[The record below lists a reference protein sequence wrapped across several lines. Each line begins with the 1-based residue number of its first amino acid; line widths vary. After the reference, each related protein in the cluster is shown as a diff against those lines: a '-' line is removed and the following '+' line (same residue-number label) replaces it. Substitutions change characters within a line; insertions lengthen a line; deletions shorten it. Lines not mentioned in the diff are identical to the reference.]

1 EDGIRDFHVTG
12 VQTCALPILPRQHRR
27 LVVVGQDD
35 AQHSITSTAYCPSL
49 TPATHLIRY
58 SRRPVGSRSGS
69 PLMLNTRPS
78 QRILH
83 EDLMPPGNH
92 GTRMRAAMS
101 DCIWPDCRN
110 SRPGPVSTSAGTS
123 ASSVSESGQTVCQL
137 TCSTP
142 SLSRSVTCAWNVT
155 AWIRCWLKVVIRP
168 DAAGKGAA

>member
-83 EDLMPPGNH
+83 EEIG
-92 GTRMRAAMS
+92 RASCRETGRRSEVAE
-101 DCIWPDCRN
+101 CI
-110 SRPGPVSTSAGTS
+110 
-123 ASSVSESGQTVCQL
+123 
-137 TCSTP
+137 
-142 SLSRSVTCAWNVT
+142 
-155 AWIRCWLKVVIRP
+155 
-168 DAAGKGAA
+168 